1 MKRGLPL
8 LALCA
13 LLLAGCQRGEPL
25 SLPPQVSLPK
35 TAQELLEEQP
45 IDDTHDAFLVDTG
58 GRMGTLLV
66 TTELVPYEEPVE
78 LHYYLHLSVW
88 DPSNPEEPIQIQE
101 IDWETVYYGEH
112 QVQDVNFDGYQDFA

>member
-1 MKRGLPL
+1 MRIKLLP

-13 LLLAGCQRGEPL
+13 LLLGGCQRGGEDVSAV
-25 SLPPQVSLPK
+25 SLPPEPAPK

-66 TTELVPYEEPVE
+66 TTELVPYEEP
-78 LHYYLHLSVW
+78 
-88 DPSNPEEPIQIQE
+88 
-101 IDWETVYYGEH
+101 G
-112 QVQDVNFDGYQDFA
+112 